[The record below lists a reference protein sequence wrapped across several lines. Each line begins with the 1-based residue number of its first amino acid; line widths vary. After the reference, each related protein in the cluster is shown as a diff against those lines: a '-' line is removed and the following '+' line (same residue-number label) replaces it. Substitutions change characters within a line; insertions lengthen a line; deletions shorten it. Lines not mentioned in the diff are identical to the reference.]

1 MTTVRPSRDSAPD
14 IAEAV
19 LGVAAPERTL
29 RLPLGVLAAFL
40 AHALFMLGA
49 HRAARD
55 VGAPG
60 PAAPPRTRLE
70 IDLAP
75 RPPLPAP
82 PERRPTPAPPPP
94 SSIPSRRSS
103 FRPTAEA
110 ATVIARSPDST
121 GPIDLTG
128 DAVVTGTATAYPGGA
143 TSSTGTGTSPVA
155 AASPAPGPAGPS
167 PTAGR
172 SSPVSLASESWS
184 CPWPAEAD
192 AEQIDEQVVILRVVV
207 SASGD
212 PRSAT
217 VLADPGHGF
226 GFAALACAMRTHFT
240 PALDAKGDPTAAASP
255 PIRVRFTR

>member
-1 MTTVRPSRDSAPD
+1 
-14 IAEAV
+14 
-19 LGVAAPERTL
+19 
-29 RLPLGVLAAFL
+29 
-40 AHALFMLGA
+40 MLGA

-55 VGAPG
+55 VGALARRRRRERG
-60 PAAPPRTRLE
+60 SRF
-70 IDLAP
+70 DFAP

-121 GPIDLTG
+121 GPIDLNG

-192 AEQIDEQVVILRVVV
+192 AEQIDEQVVIPPRRGVRQRRPAQRD
-207 SASGD
+207 SPGR
-212 PRSAT
+212 PRSRLRLRGAR
-217 VLADPGHGF
+217 LRHADP
-226 GFAALACAMRTHFT
+226 FT